1 MYVMSYFKTDAEA
14 LHLAVSGDGL
24 HWQAVRGGAAIFRSA
39 LGAKSVRDPFLCAGG
54 DGLFHLLFTTA
65 PSPDSIGHAVS
76 DDLLSWRQE
85 AHVPVMA
92 SVPGVQNCWAPEA
105 FWDSDAQQW
114 RVIWSSST
122 MAPNTPSDGNHRIWG
137 CATRDWRAWTPPALF
152 FDPGYSV
159 IDATVVALAPGR
171 YLMAFKD
178 ERGHNPPRHEAPGQR
193 KAIGFAFAPGASGPW
208 TEVSDLVTPPLTEGP
223 ALFRRGGQWVM
234 LFDHFMEERFGALAS
249 ADGLHWEPL
258 MPGIEFLPGLRHAS
272 VLSVSDAIGRG
283 LPL

>member
-105 FWDSDAQQW
+105 FWDSNAQQW

-178 ERGHNPPRHEAPGQR
+178 ERGHNPPRHEEPGQR